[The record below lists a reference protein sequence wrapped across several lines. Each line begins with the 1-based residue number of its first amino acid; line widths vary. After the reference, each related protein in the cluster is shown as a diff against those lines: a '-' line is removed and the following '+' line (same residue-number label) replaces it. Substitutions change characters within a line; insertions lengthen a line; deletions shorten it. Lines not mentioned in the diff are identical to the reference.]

1 MTKNAKCGI
10 IDLKGGENM
19 RLLRKIN
26 FEITYLTVLFM
37 GAVSTVGG
45 GVWLLFIRSTENGG
59 EFLDAGLNEL
69 TFGAMMHLTVALI
82 IALAQ
87 KKRDNR

>member
-1 MTKNAKCGI
+1 MK
-10 IDLKGGENM
+10 
-19 RLLRKIN
+19 LLRKLN

-37 GAVSTVGG
+37 GAVSTLGG
-45 GVWLLFIRSTENGG
+45 GLWLLMVGRTPLGA

-82 IALAQ
+82 MALAQ